1 MGLKVEENFRMTKMN
16 SCHIYM
22 DQKHI

>member
-1 MGLKVEENFRMTKMN
+1 MKSG
-16 SCHIYM
+16 HIYM